1 MVAKIYSKFLWMLVV
16 FMASFPLYAE
26 SGSSQNSNPPANGSA
41 VLRLQSKYKDIKR
54 MPSANCME
62 IFYSDGVLSLLS
74 DYYDGEFSLCFENC
88 ESGESHE
95 VSSILVGESV
105 AVELNYGEYVV
116 TAINGDGIMLSGFM
130 QVY

>member
-1 MVAKIYSKFLWMLVV
+1 
-16 FMASFPLYAE
+16 
-26 SGSSQNSNPPANGSA
+26 
-41 VLRLQSKYKDIKR
+41 
-54 MPSANCME
+54 ME